1 MAKTIQVRVD
11 DQLKE
16 SVDLL
21 FTSLGMDTS
30 TAVRI
35 FLIAAMEAGGIP
47 FDVKRSSGS
56 DLNIREAIARRKAGR
71 QFYTIEDCM
80 EDIDEAIAEEAN
92 HAEA

>member
-16 SVDLL
+16 SADLL
-21 FTSLGMDTS
+21 FASLGMDTS

-35 FLIAAMEAGGIP
+35 FLIAAMEVGGIP
-47 FDVKRSSGS
+47 FDVKRRAGP
-56 DLNIREAIARRKAGR
+56 DLTIREAIARRKADI

-80 EDIDEAIAEEAN
+80 ADIDEAITEEAN
-92 HAEA
+92 HAEV